1 MPFLSCKFIGDVWKI
16 AGSERAG
23 YHGSKDSKVAG
34 MSYLVMNNIRKT
46 FPSSGTVANDGAN
59 LSVEAGEIHAIV
71 GENGAGK
78 TTLMKILAGLLEP
91 DAGTITIAGKP
102 AVFRSPQDTKAFH
115 IGMVHQHFIMVPE
128 FTVAENIVFGQ
139 EPRKAG
145 FLFDTKIA
153 EKEAA
158 RMIERFGFSLEPDAL
173 AADLSVSER
182 QQLEILR
189 QMYRETQLLI
199 LDEPT
204 AVLTEQEIQHFF
216 ELLKTLKGQGITVLI
231 ITHKIREVKEI
242 ADRVTVMRDGR
253 TIATLNTGDISEYD
267 LSCLMMGS
275 ASCLDFSARRRNPAG
290 ARTILDV
297 KNLSITRKH
306 HSMPLL
312 HQVSFSVASGEILGL
327 CGISGN
333 GLKEI
338 EEVLAGF
345 LQPSSGTLLFQG
357 KALPKSRTAPWLP
370 NGIAYVPSDRMKRGV
385 VLQKT
390 WAENYIALDRKRF
403 FPRGI
408 ADRKSARE
416 TALRRIQDFSIKAQP
431 DSRMDE
437 LSGGNIQKSILAREL
452 ADEVPALCVLC
463 EPTWGLDSLSA
474 SAMHEKILSLRDS
487 GAAVLLISSDIDE
500 IMALSDRIAVL
511 RRGTITAQVHNSSD
525 VTREYLGALML
536 GIHNEH

>member
-1 MPFLSCKFIGDVWKI
+1 
-16 AGSERAG
+16 
-23 YHGSKDSKVAG
+23 
-34 MSYLVMNNIRKT
+34 MSYLVMENIQKT
-46 FPSSGTVANDGAN
+46 FPSSGTVANNAAN
-59 LSVEAGEIHAIV
+59 LSVQAGEIHAIV

-91 DAGTITIAGKP
+91 DSGTITIAGKP
-102 AVFRSPQDTKAFH
+102 AVFHNPQDTKPFH
-115 IGMVHQHFIMVPE
+115 IGMVHQHFIIIPE

-145 FLFDTKIA
+145 FLFDTKKA

-158 RMIERFGFSLEPDAL
+158 AMIQRFGFSIKPSVIASE
-173 AADLSVSER
+173 LSVSER

-189 QMYRETQLLI
+189 QMYRQTQLLI

-216 ELLKTLKGQGITVLI
+216 ELLKTLKRQGITILI

-242 ADRVTVMRDGR
+242 ADKVTVMRDGK
-253 TIATLNTGDISEYD
+253 TIATLNTADISEYE

-275 ASCLDFSARRRNPAG
+275 ASCLDFTSRRRNPSG
-290 ARTILDV
+290 TRTILDV
-297 KNLSITRKH
+297 KNVSIIRKH
-306 HSMPLL
+306 HTVPLL
-312 HQVSFSVASGEILGL
+312 NEISFSIASGEILGL

-345 LQPSSGTLLFQG
+345 LEPSSGSILFKG
-357 KALPKSRTAPWLP
+357 KPFPKSRTAPWRP
-370 NGIAYVPSDRMKRGV
+370 NGIAYVPSDRMRRGV
-385 VLQKT
+385 VLQKS
-390 WAENYIALDRKRF
+390 WMDNYIALDLKQF
-403 FPRGI
+403 FPRGV
-408 ADRKSARE
+408 ADRTLAR
-416 TALRRIQDFSIKAQP
+416 TRALQRIHDFSIKARP

-452 ADEVPALCVLC
+452 ADEVPALCILC
-463 EPTWGLDSLSA
+463 EPAWGLDSLSA
-474 SAMHEKILSLRDS
+474 SSVYEKILSLRDK

-511 RRGTITAQVHNSSD
+511 HRGKISAMVQNS
-525 VTREYLGALML
+525 VEITREYLGALML